1 MEETNGISYHR
12 REPHTTRYEW
22 NISVAD
28 EGRAVVFLL
37 PPPLLPSLQS
47 LQPSRA
53 LPPSVSMHFR
63 PFFKVSKCYHS
74 PCLSVTIY
82 FQTLLLYFAAISVC
96 IPIGFTFSILLLF
109 FSLPLSLP
117 VVSISTHNPRQQL
130 YITSQRSHLVTS
142 MSPRCLVGF
151 LSYISVMFKRL
162 SLISCYV
169 TLSFSKFIRQSSD

>member
-109 FSLPLSLP
+109 FFSPSL
-117 VVSISTHNPRQQL
+117 STCRQHLDTQPPPAIL
-130 YITSQRSHLVTS
+130 YYITTQSFGNVHVALVSRRVSFLYQCHVQASFTHLLL
-142 MSPRCLVGF
+142 RYAL
-151 LSYISVMFKRL
+151 L
-162 SLISCYV
+162 
-169 TLSFSKFIRQSSD
+169 